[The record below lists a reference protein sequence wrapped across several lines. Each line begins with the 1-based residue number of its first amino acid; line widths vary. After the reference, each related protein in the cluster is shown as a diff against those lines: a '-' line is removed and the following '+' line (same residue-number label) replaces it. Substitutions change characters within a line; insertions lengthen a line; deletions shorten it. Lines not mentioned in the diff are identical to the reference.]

1 MIIPMTFRYKGDD
14 VYDKVTLA
22 MAEVLKSGTTCFL
35 DPMVTDIASF
45 VSKIKAVDE
54 MGTRACLVYNLE
66 NASI

>member
-1 MIIPMTFRYKGDD
+1 MMFRYKGDD

-22 MAEVLKSGTTCFL
+22 MAEVLKSGTTCFFG
-35 DPMVTDIASF
+35 PHGNRY
-45 VSKIKAVDE
+45 SKVCVKNKAVDE